1 MYQIKINGM
10 PFSVPEGSTILE
22 AARFAGIK
30 IPTLCFLKDLNEIG
44 ACRVCVVEV
53 KGARSLVAACVH
65 PVNEGMEIFTN
76 TPRVIESRKTTLQ
89 LLLSVHERKCLSC
102 VRNGTCELQQLCA
115 ELGVDVEDKLDG
127 ERPASVPDTSTAHL
141 VRNNAKCVL
150 CRRCVA
156 ACEHQHVAVIGANNR
171 GFDTQIGCAFNLPLA
186 EVSCVSCGQCIVS
199 CPTGAL
205 IERDQTAELLAAIN
219 DPEKYVVVQTAPS
232 IRATLGECFDM
243 PIGTNVKGKMVA
255 ALRRLGVDKV
265 FDTDFGADLTIMEE
279 AHEFIHRVKTG
290 GVLPM
295 ITSCSPGWVKF
306 CEHYFPDLLP
316 NVSTCKSPQQMTGAM
331 LKTWYAEK
339 NGIDPAKDVNIEWK
353 SENSECVAA
362 LNASENAIAMLPQ
375 PFVTTAQSKNSNL
388 RVALDL
394 TEEWDK
400 LQENAESPS
409 TLVTGVVVARTEFI
423 EQNPQAV
430 EDFLKHYQESVDYVN
445 KNVNE
450 GAALVGKYDIVTE
463 AVAQK
468 AIPECNITFI
478 SGNEMKEKLS
488 GYLSVLNDQNA
499 KSIGGKL
506 PADDFYYNA

>member
-1 MYQIKINGM
+1 MGMVKFMNDCEEETITDNNYNFSIAASIDEVTPKIVQGEIDIAAVPANVA
-10 PFSVPEGSTILE
+10 SVLYNNTEGGVKVLAINTLGVLYMVESGDTIHSVEDLRGKTIYASGKGATPEYALNYILE
-22 AARFAGIK
+22 
-30 IPTLCFLKDLNEIG
+30 
-44 ACRVCVVEV
+44 
-53 KGARSLVAACVH
+53 
-65 PVNEGMEIFTN
+65 
-76 TPRVIESRKTTLQ
+76 Q
-89 LLLSVHERKCLSC
+89 
-102 VRNGTCELQQLCA
+102 
-115 ELGVDVEDKLDG
+115 
-127 ERPASVPDTSTAHL
+127 
-141 VRNNAKCVL
+141 
-150 CRRCVA
+150 
-156 ACEHQHVAVIGANNR
+156 
-171 GFDTQIGCAFNLPLA
+171 
-186 EVSCVSCGQCIVS
+186 
-199 CPTGAL
+199 
-205 IERDQTAELLAAIN
+205 
-219 DPEKYVVVQTAPS
+219 
-232 IRATLGECFDM
+232 
-243 PIGTNVKGKMVA
+243 
-255 ALRRLGVDKV
+255 
-265 FDTDFGADLTIMEE
+265 
-279 AHEFIHRVKTG
+279 
-290 GVLPM
+290 
-295 ITSCSPGWVKF
+295 
-306 CEHYFPDLLP
+306 
-316 NVSTCKSPQQMTGAM
+316 
-331 LKTWYAEK
+331 
-339 NGIDPAKDVNIEWK
+339 NGIDPAKDVTIEWK
-353 SENSECVAA
+353 SEHSECVAA

>member
-1 MYQIKINGM
+1 MKKLLSFALGL
-10 PFSVPEGSTILE
+10 SVLVAVVLTGCSSSGSTESGSNSSTASQAQTSTPVDMNVTSLKGPTAMGMVKFMNDCEEETITDNNYNFSIAASIDEVTPKIVQGEIDIAAVPANVASVLYNNTEGGVKVLAINTLGVLYMVESGDTIHSVEDLRGKTIYASGKGATPEYALNYILE
-22 AARFAGIK
+22 
-30 IPTLCFLKDLNEIG
+30 
-44 ACRVCVVEV
+44 
-53 KGARSLVAACVH
+53 
-65 PVNEGMEIFTN
+65 
-76 TPRVIESRKTTLQ
+76 Q
-89 LLLSVHERKCLSC
+89 
-102 VRNGTCELQQLCA
+102 
-115 ELGVDVEDKLDG
+115 
-127 ERPASVPDTSTAHL
+127 
-141 VRNNAKCVL
+141 
-150 CRRCVA
+150 
-156 ACEHQHVAVIGANNR
+156 
-171 GFDTQIGCAFNLPLA
+171 
-186 EVSCVSCGQCIVS
+186 
-199 CPTGAL
+199 
-205 IERDQTAELLAAIN
+205 
-219 DPEKYVVVQTAPS
+219 
-232 IRATLGECFDM
+232 
-243 PIGTNVKGKMVA
+243 
-255 ALRRLGVDKV
+255 
-265 FDTDFGADLTIMEE
+265 
-279 AHEFIHRVKTG
+279 
-290 GVLPM
+290 
-295 ITSCSPGWVKF
+295 
-306 CEHYFPDLLP
+306 
-316 NVSTCKSPQQMTGAM
+316 
-331 LKTWYAEK
+331 
-339 NGIDPAKDVNIEWK
+339 NGIDPAKDVTIEWK
-353 SENSECVAA
+353 SEHSECVAA